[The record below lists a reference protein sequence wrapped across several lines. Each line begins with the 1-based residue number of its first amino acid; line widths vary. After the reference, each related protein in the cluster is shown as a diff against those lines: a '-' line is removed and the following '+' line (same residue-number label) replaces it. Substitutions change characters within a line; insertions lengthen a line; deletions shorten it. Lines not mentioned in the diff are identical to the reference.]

1 MVLYMIYKNE
11 EEMKEKLQSEML
23 EAQNNLKKDKIKL
36 FFKRI
41 ITIIIIFSIV
51 IGLVFLRNHYGEVKI
66 KSSSL
71 TFLGIEFE
79 KPYSPLYRVT
89 LNNEA
94 ISIKSIND
102 KEYTL
107 IPYFVYFHNIDST
120 NDNNKNTIKYSNNL
134 SLDISATI
142 CRSKDAKGNYVDA
155 CYYSEPIYESVK
167 TNFESVKISY
177 NNNIIYSGIYN
188 SNLSDYIKNKGIYN
202 IEVVSTYNNVKTT
215 LIFDLEVI

>member
-1 MVLYMIYKNE
+1 MIYKNE

-51 IGLVFLRNHYGEVKI
+51 IGLVLLRNHYGEVKI

-94 ISIKSIND
+94 ISVKSIND

-134 SLDISATI
+134 SLGISATI
-142 CRSKDAKGNYVDA
+142 CRSKDAKGEYVDA
-155 CYYSEPIYESVK
+155 CYYSDPIYKSVK
-167 TNFESVKISY
+167 TNFESIKISY